1 MNGELSIRDQ
11 AYLNL
16 LHWGLMMVRD
26 SACGGQTDLCRIESD
41 HIHNIPSLFG
51 ESNELRHVYYIE
63 QERGLYLERL
73 AAQGAAEYADDAKS
87 RYAEFWRVLAEAAGV
102 RLSE

>member
-1 MNGELSIRDQ
+1 MSDELRIRDQ

-16 LHWGLMMVRD
+16 LHWGLLMVRD
-26 SACGGQTDLCRIESD
+26 SACSGHLDLCRIESD

-73 AAQGAAEYADDAKS
+73 VAAGAGEYADDAKS
-87 RYAEFWRVLAEAAGV
+87 RYAESWRILAEAAGV